1 MKQRTEIRPFS
12 RRKRLLLSRLIYFI
26 YQRAILFISVLWDVF
41 LYPFLKK
48 GKTEYMNLPLNVTPK
63 ELTEVL
69 LNVAPIRPVFIWGAP
84 GIGKSSLVEHDDR
97 KVFSRHY
104 AAYSLGCR
112 AGQVV

>member
-1 MKQRTEIRPFS
+1 
-12 RRKRLLLSRLIYFI
+12 
-26 YQRAILFISVLWDVF
+26 
-41 LYPFLKK
+41 
-48 GKTEYMNLPLNVTPK
+48 MNLPLNVTPK

-104 AAYSLGCR
+104 AAIPWDVELARWFEERFPDLENLCQTQQKARSHAGYS
-112 AGQVV
+112 